1 MFETIV
7 ALATAPFTSAISMI
21 RVSGDKALEI
31 VSHCFSK
38 NIENCEKRTIYYGF
52 IMDQKEK
59 VDEVILNVYPG
70 THSYTGEN
78 LVEIQ
83 CHGSMLIVREI
94 IALLI
99 KNGARNAERG
109 EFTARAFYHGRID
122 LVQAEAI
129 NDMIHASSKEGK
141 DLALLSLEGK
151 TSQTLTPLKTR
162 LADLLSQIEVNI
174 DYPEYQDIEEVTTQK
189 VLDEVNQMCFMIDHL
204 IQDGRQGKLIKDGI
218 KVAIVGKP
226 NVGKSSLLNALM
238 KEQKAIVTDIAGTT
252 RDIVE
257 GEILLEGLPLH
268 LLDTAGIHESKDE
281 VESIGIEK
289 AKKAVEDA
297 DVVLLVIDGSKEED
311 KEDIELREKTKNK
324 KRIIIYNKED
334 LLKDEKKKDGI
345 YISAK
350 DENIEELKDAI
361 LSLLELDQ
369 EVYHRPSFANERQ
382 LGLLEKTKI
391 ELKKAQSDA
400 ANGLTLDLVAV
411 SIQEAYLNI
420 LSILGEG
427 KGNDFTEEIFS
438 RFCVGK

>member
-189 VLDEVNQMCFMIDHL
+189 VLDEVNQMCAMIDHL
-204 IQDGRQGKLIKDGI
+204 IKMVNKE
-218 KVAIVGKP
+218 
-226 NVGKSSLLNALM
+226 NSLKTEL
-238 KEQKAIVTDIAGTT
+238 K
-252 RDIVE
+252 
-257 GEILLEGLPLH
+257 LPL
-268 LLDTAGIHESKDE
+268 
-281 VESIGIEK
+281 
-289 AKKAVEDA
+289 
-297 DVVLLVIDGSKEED
+297 
-311 KEDIELREKTKNK
+311 
-324 KRIIIYNKED
+324 
-334 LLKDEKKKDGI
+334 
-345 YISAK
+345 
-350 DENIEELKDAI
+350 
-361 LSLLELDQ
+361 
-369 EVYHRPSFANERQ
+369 
-382 LGLLEKTKI
+382 
-391 ELKKAQSDA
+391 
-400 ANGLTLDLVAV
+400 
-411 SIQEAYLNI
+411 
-420 LSILGEG
+420 
-427 KGNDFTEEIFS
+427 
-438 RFCVGK
+438 

>member
-21 RVSGDKALEI
+21 RVSGEKALEI
-31 VSHCFSK
+31 VSKCFSK
-38 NIENCEKRTIYYGF
+38 NIEECKQRTIFYGF
-52 IMDQKEK
+52 IVNKNEK
-59 VDEVILNVYPG
+59 IDEVILNVYPG

-94 IALLI
+94 ISLLI
-99 KNGARNAERG
+99 QNGARNAERG

-129 NDMIHASSKEGK
+129 NDMIHATSKESK
-141 DLALLSLEGK
+141 DLALLALEGK
-151 TSQTLTPLKTR
+151 TSQTLAPLKTL

-174 DYPEYQDIEEVTTQK
+174 DYPEYQDIEEVTTKK
-189 VLDEVNQMCFMIDHL
+189 VLEDVKKMCEMIDHL
-204 IQDGRQGKLIKDGI
+204 IQDGRQGKIIRDGI

-257 GEILLEGLPLH
+257 GEIVLNGIPFH
-268 LLDTAGIHESKDE
+268 LLDTAGIHESNDQ
-281 VESIGIEK
+281 VETIGIQK
-289 AKKAVEDA
+289 AKQAVNEA
-297 DVVLLVIDGSKEED
+297 DIVLLVIDGAKEED
-311 KEDIELREKTKNK
+311 EEDLELREMTQSK

-334 LLKDEKKKDGI
+334 LLLDKKKKDGV

-350 DENIEELKDAI
+350 SENVEELKTAI
-361 LSLLELDQ
+361 ISLLELDQ
-369 EVYHRPSFANERQ
+369 AVYHRPSFANERQ

-391 ELKKAQSDA
+391 ELKKAQTDA
-400 ANGLTLDLVAV
+400 ENGLTLDLVAV
-411 SIQEAYLNI
+411 SIQEAYLSV

>member
-1 MFETIV
+1 M
-7 ALATAPFTSAISMI
+7 
-21 RVSGDKALEI
+21 
-31 VSHCFSK
+31 
-38 NIENCEKRTIYYGF
+38 
-52 IMDQKEK
+52 
-59 VDEVILNVYPG
+59 
-70 THSYTGEN
+70 
-78 LVEIQ
+78 
-83 CHGSMLIVREI
+83 
-94 IALLI
+94 
-99 KNGARNAERG
+99 
-109 EFTARAFYHGRID
+109 
-122 LVQAEAI
+122 
-129 NDMIHASSKEGK
+129 
-141 DLALLSLEGK
+141 
-151 TSQTLTPLKTR
+151 
-162 LADLLSQIEVNI
+162 NI

-350 DENIEELKDAI
+350 M
-361 LSLLELDQ
+361 
-369 EVYHRPSFANERQ
+369 
-382 LGLLEKTKI
+382 
-391 ELKKAQSDA
+391 
-400 ANGLTLDLVAV
+400 
-411 SIQEAYLNI
+411 
-420 LSILGEG
+420 
-427 KGNDFTEEIFS
+427 EI
-438 RFCVGK
+438 